1 MTGRLAGKVAL
12 VFGAG
17 AVGQGWGNGKAC
29 AVLYAREG
37 ASVFAVDIDEAAV
50 AETRGIIEGEGGRCH
65 MHRADVAQARE
76 IEHAVEA
83 CIAAF
88 GSVDVVHNNV
98 GVVEVGGPLEITA
111 ENWDRAFAINV
122 KSMFL
127 AAKYAL
133 PAMLD
138 QRRGV
143 FVNISSLAAI
153 RYPGFPEASYVAS
166 KAAVIGLTQNLAL
179 QYAAHGIRANCILPG
194 LINTPTIVK
203 PLTAAYGGDLAT
215 MLARRDAQS
224 PTGRMG
230 EAWDIAYAAL
240 FLASDEAKYV
250 NGVALPVDGGL
261 SLRFA

>member
-1 MTGRLAGKVAL
+1 MSRRIDGKAAL

-17 AVGQGWGNGKAC
+17 AVGPGWGNGKAS

-37 ASVFAVDIDEAAV
+37 AKVFAVDIDLAAAV
-50 AETRGIIEGEGGRCH
+50 ETRAIIEGEGGICIA
-65 MHRADVAQARE
+65 HRADVSRAE
-76 IEHAVEA
+76 DIEGAVAA

-88 GSVDVVHNNV
+88 GAVDIVHNNV
-98 GVVEVGGPLEITA
+98 GVVEVGGPVEISS
-111 ENWDRAFAINV
+111 ESWDRTMAINV

-133 PAMLD
+133 PAML
-138 QRRGV
+138 QQGRGA

-166 KAAVIGLTQNLAL
+166 KAAVIGLTQNIAL
-179 QYAAHGIRANCILPG
+179 QYAAQGIRANCILPG
-194 LINTPTIVK
+194 LMNTPTIVK
-203 PLTAAYGGDLAT
+203 PLTAAYGGDLEN
-215 MLARRDAQS
+215 MLRRRDAQS

-230 EAWDIAYAAL
+230 DGWDIAYAAL